1 MGLEDDDQKLTSN
14 LGKVQASF
22 QLMRASFTTRLS
34 LNIWKRRCFQGD
46 IRLFPAVLVATNL
59 DMSDETSGRVD
70 DYNRYFIISHRIVC
84 LSFKMDVS
92 DEKLGRLR
100 LSL

>member
-1 MGLEDDDQKLTSN
+1 M
-14 LGKVQASF
+14 
-22 QLMRASFTTRLS
+22 
-34 LNIWKRRCFQGD
+34 
-46 IRLFPAVLVATNL
+46 LVATNL

-70 DYNRYFIISHRIVC
+70 DYNRYFIVSHRIVC